1 MTHIHATTYY
11 LAGRKEA
18 LTVNP
23 QVFDPD
29 SSAPLKDREDWLPG
43 ENYFKS
49 EEKLLWSH
57 KQEKSHSKAINKP
70 FC

>member
-49 EEKLLWSH
+49 EEKLL
-57 KQEKSHSKAINKP
+57 
-70 FC
+70 